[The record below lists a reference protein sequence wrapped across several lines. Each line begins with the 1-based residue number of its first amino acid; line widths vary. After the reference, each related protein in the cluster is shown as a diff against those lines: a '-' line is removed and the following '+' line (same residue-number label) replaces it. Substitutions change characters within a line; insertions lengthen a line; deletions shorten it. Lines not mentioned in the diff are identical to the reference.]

1 MLMTDSL
8 TKEKRSW
15 NMSRIR
21 SKNTKPEIIV
31 RNFLHSLGFRFRLT
45 KPKLPGRPDIILK
58 KYNTVVFVDGCFWHR
73 HRGCRYAYNPKSR
86 KSFWKK
92 KFDDN
97 IKRDLEVNKIYDE
110 LPWRILRIWECEL
123 TEKKLSRLANEIKNN

>member
-1 MLMTDSL
+1 MADRIS
-8 TKEKRSW
+8 KQKRSW

-73 HRGCRYAYNPKSR
+73 HRGCKYAYNPKSR

-92 KFDDN
+92 KIDDN
-97 IKRDLEVNKIYDE
+97 VKRDLEVNKIYDE

-123 TEKKLSRLANEIKNN
+123 TEKKLSRLANEIKSN

>member
-1 MLMTDSL
+1 
-8 TKEKRSW
+8 
-15 NMSRIR
+15 MSRIR

-73 HRGCRYAYNPKSR
+73 HRGCKYAYNPKSR

-97 IKRDLEVNKIYDE
+97 VKRDLEVNKIYDE

>member
-1 MLMTDSL
+1 MADRIS
-8 TKEKRSW
+8 KQKRSW

-73 HRGCRYAYNPKSR
+73 HRGCKYAYNPKSR

-97 IKRDLEVNKIYDE
+97 VKRDLEVNKIYDE

-123 TEKKLSRLANEIKNN
+123 TEKKLSRLANEIKSN

>member
-1 MLMTDSL
+1 
-8 TKEKRSW
+8 
-15 NMSRIR
+15 MSRIR

-73 HRGCRYAYNPKSR
+73 LRGCKYAYNPKSR

-97 IKRDLEVNKIYDE
+97 VKRDLEVNKIYDE